1 MGVSVVTDST
11 TCIPAEL
18 LKTYGIR
25 VVSLSIHDGDT
36 CSREIDMDSAAFY
49 ERLKDMRVLPT
60 SSQPSPEELGRVFS
74 EIIDGGDDVLAVFLS
89 SEMSGTCETAKM
101 VAEMIAKEKPH
112 AKISIV
118 DSETNSMQEGYAV
131 LSAAECAA
139 QGGTLDECERAARDT
154 MARSR
159 FLFAPQSL
167 EYLMRGG
174 RIGRASA
181 LFGSLL
187 KLVPVLTVENA
198 VTTTYAKVRTYPKA
212 FAVMRDKLAEDI
224 QKAGGLKNICIHMIV
239 EREPAEKFKREY
251 IEPFVGRDVEIIP
264 LRPVIGTHVGAAVGV
279 VYETVNPLR

>member
-1 MGVSVVTDST
+1 MGVSIVTDST

-25 VVSLSIHDGDT
+25 VVSLYIHDGDT
-36 CSREIDMDSAAFY
+36 CTREVDMDSAVFY

-60 SSQPSPEELGRVFS
+60 SSQPSPEELERVFS

-89 SEMSGTCETAKM
+89 GEMSGTCDTARM
-101 VAEMIAKEKPH
+101 VAEMMAKEKPE
-112 AKISIV
+112 ARITIV
-118 DSETNSMQEGYAV
+118 DSETNSMQEGYAA
-131 LSAAECAA
+131 LSAAKCAA
-139 QGGTLDECERAARDT
+139 GGGTLEECERAARDT

-167 EYLMRGG
+167 EYLIRGG
-174 RIGRASA
+174 RIGRAA
-181 LFGSLL
+181 GLLGSIL

-198 VTTTYAKVRTYPKA
+198 VTTTYTKVRTYPKA
-212 FAVMRDKLAEDI
+212 LSAMCDKLAEDI
-224 QKAGGLKNICIHMIV
+224 QNAGGLKNICIHMIV
-239 EREPAEKFKREY
+239 EREPAEEFKKEY
-251 IEPFVGRDVEIIP
+251 IVPLIGRDVEIIP